1 MVMNKKIL
9 IVDDEED
16 IITFLETFLQNE
28 GYVTKTAMNG
38 IEAYE
43 AVKEAKPDLITL
55 DLQMPKNTG
64 TDFFRKI
71 RHHKEYRDIPVIV
84 ISGLPG
90 RHLAVPHPVAVFDK
104 PIDKEELLRSIKEE
118 IG

>member
-1 MVMNKKIL
+1 MSKKIL
-9 IVDDEED
+9 VVDDEED
-16 IITFLETFLQNE
+16 IIIFLETFLQNE
-28 GYVTKTAMNG
+28 GYETKTAMNG
-38 IEAYE
+38 VEAYE
-43 AVKEAKPDLITL
+43 AVKKEKPDLITL

-64 TDFFRKI
+64 TDFFRNI
-71 RHHKEYRDIPVIV
+71 RRHKEYRDIPVIV

-104 PIDKEELLRSIKEE
+104 PIDRDELLQSIKKE

>member
-1 MVMNKKIL
+1 MSKKIL

-28 GYVTKTAMNG
+28 GYETMTATNG
-38 IEAYE
+38 VEAFE
-43 AVKEAKPDLITL
+43 ELKKETPDLITL

-64 TDFFRKI
+64 TDFFRKV
-71 RHHKEYRDIPVIV
+71 RHHKNFRDIPVIV
-84 ISGLPG
+84 ISGIPG
-90 RHLAVPHPVAVFDK
+90 RHLAVPHPSAVFDK
-104 PIDKEELLRSIKEE
+104 PIDKEDLLKAIQKE